1 MVKMEKCS
9 GYYVIAKN
17 VNGKFYRTVAR
28 LAMLSEYWTV
38 QHILKMSVAEMQM
51 VRWMC
56 GI

>member
-1 MVKMEKCS
+1 MEKCS